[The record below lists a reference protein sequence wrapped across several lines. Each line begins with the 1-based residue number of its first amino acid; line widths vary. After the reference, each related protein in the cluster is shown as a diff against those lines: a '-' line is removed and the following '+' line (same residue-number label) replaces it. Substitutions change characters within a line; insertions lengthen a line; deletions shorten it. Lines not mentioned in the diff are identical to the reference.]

1 VTLWQFVTFTVL
13 IAALLVYAM
22 VIARRLGR
30 VDVRFKRIEEALLEK
45 SRSIHSADTRAAE
58 AKPQVSDRQEDGG
71 GYLTM
76 RELRQLGSRAAP
88 SSTGAVV
95 SEKTDAL
102 IRALGPMRSPGTT
115 PERGGSV
122 RIGSE
127 SPLTVNS
134 VPTIF
139 ESRDAP
145 ATNSGRQS
153 PADCRPPGDDSDA
166 KRNRDMMLFLSNQR
180 RRRRARLGY

>member
-1 VTLWQFVTFTVL
+1 MLPPATTTERCIVALWQFVTFTVL

-30 VDVRFKRIEEALLEK
+30 VDVRFKGIEEALLEK
-45 SRSIHSADTRAAE
+45 SRSIHSADTRAVE
-58 AKPQVSDRQEDGG
+58 AKPQVSDGQEDGG

-76 RELRQLGSRAAP
+76 RELRQLGSR
-88 SSTGAVV
+88 G
-95 SEKTDAL
+95 
-102 IRALGPMRSPGTT
+102 GP
-115 PERGGSV
+115 V
-122 RIGSE
+122 RIGSQ
-127 SPLTVNS
+127 SPSTVNS

-153 PADCRPPGDDSDA
+153 PAGCDPPGDDSDA